1 MGQVFSEHKA
11 QRLAFSDGFK
21 PVRLGQVVWDGQ
33 EGWFDLL
40 VIDMVMDRLV
50 RCLFCRPEV
59 NHRKRS
65 EVFWN
70 CFKLKNRPYTPGR
83 LLRELRPSHA
93 RFGQVR
99 SSGIHRCVAI
109 TWDGQ
114 VYFGFC

>member
-33 EGWFDLL
+33 EGCFDLL

-70 CFKLKNRPYTPGR
+70 CF
-83 LLRELRPSHA
+83 
-93 RFGQVR
+93 
-99 SSGIHRCVAI
+99 
-109 TWDGQ
+109 
-114 VYFGFC
+114 